1 MGLWPPSWFVGF
13 YLRPKQPSVRRHSSK
28 SRTFLTREP
37 QKTHTRTASPLHGG
51 KNIIL
56 LNYLSNDSILLSL
69 VVSLSSL
76 PSLVRLLPC
85 PFPIRRP
92 PCILRSA
99 ARPPPHTHTHTTR
112 PASETGADL
121 DFAAISE
128 RYNNSI
134 VAIHPPRR
142 RGRRLTGGEERR
154 GAARGAGGRIGR
166 GCMVEAAAGRRSGTN
181 PQTTTPRG
189 PAPGADGRR
198 VAAELRGIPG
208 RIAGNG
214 ACAVASLYTQ
224 QGKKGVNQDAMIVWE
239 NFCSREDTTFCGVFD
254 GHGPNGHLVAKR
266 VRDLLPIKLGAD
278 LATDEGRQTSTSN
291 IKSNGDETGSP
302 QNMGRDAEQ
311 NGEYP
316 EIFTALRTSFLRVF
330 NVMDRDLKSHKNID
344 CFFSGTTAVAVLKQG
359 RNLIIGNLGDSR
371 AILGTRDKD
380 NQLMAVQLTVDL
392 KPNIPSEAQ
401 RIRQRRGRIFALPEE
416 PEVARVWL
424 PKYNSPGLAMARAF
438 GDFCLKDYGLISTP
452 EVSYHR
458 ITEKDEFVVLATDGV
473 WDVLSNTEVVS
484 IINRATSRASAAR
497 FLVESAH
504 RAWRARFPTSKID
517 DCAVVCLFLDTVV
530 MDSDDLSAVDAVAKL
545 VTVADMSKNV

>member
-1 MGLWPPSWFVGF
+1 
-13 YLRPKQPSVRRHSSK
+13 
-28 SRTFLTREP
+28 
-37 QKTHTRTASPLHGG
+37 
-51 KNIIL
+51 
-56 LNYLSNDSILLSL
+56 
-69 VVSLSSL
+69 
-76 PSLVRLLPC
+76 
-85 PFPIRRP
+85 
-92 PCILRSA
+92 
-99 ARPPPHTHTHTTR
+99 
-112 PASETGADL
+112 
-121 DFAAISE
+121 
-128 RYNNSI
+128 
-134 VAIHPPRR
+134 
-142 RGRRLTGGEERR
+142 
-154 GAARGAGGRIGR
+154 
-166 GCMVEAAAGRRSGTN
+166 MVEAAAGRRSGANRRRPSGGGERRRQQQQHQRLVAVAVAARVVMVAPAATPAPAAGGGGGCVEDILGCLLGVLRALGVTWAAAAAAAR
-181 PQTTTPRG
+181 PQRQQPRLAAQTPRG

-198 VAAELRGIPG
+198 AAAELRGIPG

-214 ACAVASLYTQ
+214 ACAVASLYTL

-239 NFCSREDTTFCGVFD
+239 NFCSREDTIFCGVFD

-278 LATDEGRQTSTSN
+278 LGTDEGRQTSTSN

-302 QNMGRDAEQ
+302 GNMGRDAEQ

-316 EIFTALRTSFLRVF
+316 EIFTALRTSFLRAF
-330 NVMDRDLKSHKNID
+330 NVMDRDLN
-344 CFFSGTTAVAVLKQG
+344 GTTAVAVLKQG

-401 RIRQRRGRIFALPEE
+401 RIRQRMGRIFALPEE

-438 GDFCLKDYGLISTP
+438 GDFCLKDYGLISMP

-458 ITEKDEFVVLATDGV
+458 VTEKDEFVVLATDGV

-484 IINRATSRASAAR
+484 IVNRATSRASAAR
-497 FLVESAH
+497 LLVESAH

-517 DCAVVCLFLDTVV
+517 DCAVVCLFLDTDELSETSSSMARDMTNAVEVSSGQHSNTIQLSTGVSSDVV
-530 MDSDDLSAVDAVAKL
+530 TAVLTDGDDLSAVDAVAKL
-545 VTVADMSKNV
+545 VTLTDLPNNASGATQSITTK

>member
-1 MGLWPPSWFVGF
+1 MYQWRAALLALSGLKPPSVE
-13 YLRPKQPSVRRHSSK
+13 
-28 SRTFLTREP
+28 SRTGSKPIDHRSTSARRAAPGAAGAVTALQRQQQQQRGLGPDDVSVLPTFTY
-37 QKTHTRTASPLHGG
+37 HAAATASP
-51 KNIIL
+51 
-56 LNYLSNDSILLSL
+56 
-69 VVSLSSL
+69 
-76 PSLVRLLPC
+76 
-85 PFPIRRP
+85 
-92 PCILRSA
+92 
-99 ARPPPHTHTHTTR
+99 
-112 PASETGADL
+112 
-121 DFAAISE
+121 
-128 RYNNSI
+128 
-134 VAIHPPRR
+134 
-142 RGRRLTGGEERR
+142 GRCGL
-154 GAARGAGGRIGR
+154 IGR
-166 GCMVEAAAGRRSGTN
+166 GNVKAAADCCAVCLDELGE
-181 PQTTTPRG
+181 
-189 PAPGADGRR
+189 GA
-198 VAAELRGIPG
+198 VLRGIPG

-214 ACAVASLYTQ
+214 ACAVASLYTL

-239 NFCSREDTTFCGVFD
+239 NFCSREDTIFCGVFD

-278 LATDEGRQTSTSN
+278 LGADEGRQTSTSN
-291 IKSNGDETGSP
+291 LKSNGDETGSP
-302 QNMGRDAEQ
+302 GNMGRDAEQ

-316 EIFTALRTSFLRVF
+316 EIFTALRTSFLRAF
-330 NVMDRDLKSHKNID
+330 NIMDRDLKLHKGID

-359 RNLIIGNLGDSR
+359 HNLIIGNLGDSR

-438 GDFCLKDYGLISTP
+438 GDFCLKDYGLISMP

-484 IINRATSRASAAR
+484 IVNRATSRASAAR
-497 FLVESAH
+497 LLVESAH

-517 DCAVVCLFLDTVV
+517 DCAVVCLFLDTDELSETSSSMARDMTNAVEVSSGQHSSAIQLSTGVSSDVV
-530 MDSDDLSAVDAVAKL
+530 TAVVTDGDDLSAVDAVAKL
-545 VTVADMSKNV
+545 VTLKDLPNNASGATQSITTT